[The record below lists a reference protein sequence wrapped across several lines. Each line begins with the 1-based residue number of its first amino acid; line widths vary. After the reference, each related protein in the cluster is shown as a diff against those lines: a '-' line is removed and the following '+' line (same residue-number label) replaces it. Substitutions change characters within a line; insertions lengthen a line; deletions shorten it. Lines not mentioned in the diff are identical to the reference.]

1 MIRWLEE
8 QTTVRWLG
16 EPSGQLGLF
25 SESTSSACLANVY
38 NQDACNA
45 LCFATGVTGYG
56 AILITPCQN
65 QCMIEMC
72 GQGILPPCKLPPT
85 GLPCNPLAS
94 KKEMQKAGAVMSP
107 CFKACMNA
115 YPQPEFGT
123 DEEQLKLAVR
133 DCVKKCGLVQA
144 VRASSST
151 GGKTSPSGGGSSTTP
166 GSSSTPTVAKAA
178 TGGGLVLV
186 GLAIAAAAAYAL
198 TGGFK

>member
-8 QTTVRWLG
+8 RKTVRWLG

-25 SESTSSACLANVY
+25 SESTTAACMTNVY
-38 NQDACNA
+38 NQDACNV
-45 LCFATGVTGYG
+45 LCYAAGVTGYG
-56 AILITPCQN
+56 AIFLTPCQN

-85 GLPCNPLAS
+85 GLACNPLAT
-94 KKEMQKAGAVMSP
+94 KKEMQKAGAVISP

-115 YPQPEFGT
+115 YPQADFGT
-123 DEEQLKLAVR
+123 DEEQLKIAVR

-151 GGKTSPSGGGSSTTP
+151 SGKSSSGGGSSTT
-166 GSSSTPTVAKAA
+166 TAAKAA
-178 TGGGLVLV
+178 IGGGGLVLL
-186 GLAIAAAAAYAL
+186 GLAIAAAAAYAF